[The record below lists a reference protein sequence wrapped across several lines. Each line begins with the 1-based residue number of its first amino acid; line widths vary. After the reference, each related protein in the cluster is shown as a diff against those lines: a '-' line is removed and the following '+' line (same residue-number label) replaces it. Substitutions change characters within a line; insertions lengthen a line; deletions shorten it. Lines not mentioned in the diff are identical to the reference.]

1 MKNERIHPTT
11 VRLDNVTYN
20 LLKSISEK
28 NDTSLADTLRITIKK
43 GLERDYVDNSA
54 DLIAN
59 IVHRE
64 MEVVL
69 KTHTNR
75 LASLTSKTGHAAVA
89 SMFLNVQAIMDF
101 VPPERRKEAK
111 DMYEKAM
118 KKAVVYMKTPLVDL
132 TKDYLDEE

>member
-1 MKNERIHPTT
+1 MKNERIHPTI
-11 VRLDNVTYN
+11 VRLDNGTYN

-28 NDTSLADTLRITIKK
+28 NDTSLADTLRITIQK

-59 IVHRE
+59 IVHKE
-64 MEVVL
+64 LEVVL

-75 LASLTSKTGHAAVA
+75 LASLSSKTGHAAVA
-89 SMFLNVQAIMDF
+89 SFYVFEHTSYYDF
-101 VPPERRKEAK
+101 VPPERRKDAK

-118 KKAVVYMKTPLVDL
+118 KKAVA
-132 TKDYLDEE
+132 